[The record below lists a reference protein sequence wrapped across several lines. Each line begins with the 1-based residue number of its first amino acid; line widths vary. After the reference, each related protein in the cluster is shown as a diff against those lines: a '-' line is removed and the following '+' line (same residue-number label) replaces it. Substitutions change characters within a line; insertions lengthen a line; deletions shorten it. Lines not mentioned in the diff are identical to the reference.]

1 MHGSTRIL
9 IVAGLLICV
18 LAVSP
23 RVLWADVAGGVLLA
37 AAEPAAEDADGVDG
51 ADDEVFDED
60 EEFEKETPL
69 RIKLDY
75 TLVTDYVWRG
85 FNLTEYPGEGT
96 ERPSHQF
103 GIDLALDLTE
113 LAGSEANLGHAG
125 ARVWIQCYSGYL
137 AQTAKAA
144 AAAGTSAS
152 SGDHLQQVD
161 YTLYWDVDFE
171 RVVEVEVGLT
181 YRTWPR
187 LKSMSLPAGLPPYNN
202 GDEAT
207 TEIYL
212 KAKFDD
218 SDLFGRDM
226 PLLSP
231 SVYYGLDIDETDE
244 GSWIE
249 IGIEHEFNFRDL
261 GVFEE
266 ATPMRHF
273 TVTPSVI
280 LGIDHRYLDTF
291 GRFARRVH
299 QKADRLAFLS
309 YGLDFSYDLSSALQ
323 MRPEHGK
330 LKLGAFVNFSDA
342 LREDL
347 LNDELYGGF
356 MVGYEW

>member
-1 MHGSTRIL
+1 MHGSTRSL
-9 IVAGLLICV
+9 MAACLVAAV

-23 RVLWADVAGGVLLA
+23 GWLWADAVGEVQLAASDPVPVGGKLDVADDMGAGGGD
-37 AAEPAAEDADGVDG
+37 EPPI
-51 ADDEVFDED
+51 ED
-60 EEFEKETPL
+60 EFVKDVPL
-69 RIKLDY
+69 RVKFDY
-75 TLVTDYVWRG
+75 TLVSDYVWRG
-85 FNLTEYPGEGT
+85 YNLTEYRGEGR

-103 GIDLALDLTE
+103 TLDFALDLTE
-113 LAGSEANLGHAG
+113 LAGSEADLGFG
-125 ARVWIQCYSGYL
+125 GLRMWFQNYSGYL
-137 AQTAKAA
+137 AQTAGA
-144 AAAGTSAS
+144 

-161 YTLYWDVDFE
+161 YTLYW
-171 RVVEVEVGLT
+171 EVGIEKLAEIELGLV

-187 LKSMSLPAGLPPYNN
+187 LIGTPVRAPLTPY
-202 GDEAT
+202 GGDDEAT

-212 KAKFDD
+212 QVKFDD
-218 SDLFGRDM
+218 SELFGRDE

-231 SVYYGLDIDETDE
+231 FFYYGLDIDQTDE

>member
-125 ARVWIQCYSGYL
+125 ARIWFQSYEGYL
-137 AQTAKAA
+137 AQTRRANAA
-144 AAAGTSAS
+144 LGGSGT

-161 YTLYWDVDFE
+161 YTLYWGAEFDRAAE
-171 RVVEVEVGLT
+171 VVENARRGQPGKKEERAQKT
-181 YRTWPR
+181 H
-187 LKSMSLPAGLPPYNN
+187 S
-202 GDEAT
+202 
-207 TEIYL
+207 
-212 KAKFDD
+212 
-218 SDLFGRDM
+218 
-226 PLLSP
+226 SP
-231 SVYYGLDIDETDE
+231 SKAPELVSNPGSHREERAICARFGLQFAPTRTQLWAHTGIS
-244 GSWIE
+244 GE
-249 IGIEHEFNFRDL
+249 IPVL
-261 GVFEE
+261 K
-266 ATPMRHF
+266 
-273 TVTPSVI
+273 
-280 LGIDHRYLDTF
+280 
-291 GRFARRVH
+291 RF
-299 QKADRLAFLS
+299 
-309 YGLDFSYDLSSALQ
+309 
-323 MRPEHGK
+323 
-330 LKLGAFVNFSDA
+330 
-342 LREDL
+342 
-347 LNDELYGGF
+347 
-356 MVGYEW
+356 